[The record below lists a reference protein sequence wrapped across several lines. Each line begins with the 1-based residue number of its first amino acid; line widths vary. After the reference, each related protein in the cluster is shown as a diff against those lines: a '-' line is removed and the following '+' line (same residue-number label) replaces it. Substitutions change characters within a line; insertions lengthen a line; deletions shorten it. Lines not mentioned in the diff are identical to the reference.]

1 MVSTGA
7 RPRVM
12 FVTTSLMRGGA
23 ETQVFLLARAL
34 AQRGSPVHVVS
45 MRDPEAYEDDLMQLG
60 VAFTSLGMRSGVPD
74 PRGVLRLARAVRAW
88 RPDVVHGHMVHANLL
103 ARVTRL
109 LAPVPVLVTTAHN
122 LTEGGRGIELAY
134 RFTDPLATLSTNVCQ
149 AGVKRFVAV
158 GAVPAGRMRAVVN
171 GLEPEAFAP
180 DAERRER
187 ARSDLGLDGRFA
199 WLAVGRLDVQKDYP
213 TMLAATM
220 QAAQSHPALAVVV
233 VSDGPLRSALE
244 LERQRLGLR
253 ADQVRFLGA
262 RADVPDLMRAAD
274 AYLMSSAWEGLPM
287 VLLEASA
294 AHLPIVATDV
304 GGNAEIVVQ
313 DRNGALVPAGDPL
326 ALATAMSHLMALPA
340 DERSAMGA
348 AGAAHVD
355 EHFRL
360 DRVVDTWEAL
370 YGELLAGAAGRRRRR
385 G

>member
-7 RPRVM
+7 RPRIM
-12 FVTTSLMRGGA
+12 FVTTSFMRGGA

-45 MRDPEAYEDDLMQLG
+45 LRAPEAYEDDLRQLG
-60 VAFTSLGMRSGVPD
+60 IAFTSLGMRSGVPD
-74 PRGVLRLARAVRAW
+74 PRGVLRLARAVRTW

-149 AGVKRFVAV
+149 AAVQRFVAV

-180 DAERRER
+180 DAERRAR
-187 ARSDLGLDGRFA
+187 TRSDLGLHGRFA

-213 TMLAATM
+213 TMLAATTHAV
-220 QAAQSHPALAVVV
+220 AAHPELVVLV
-233 VSDGPLRSALE
+233 VGAGPAASALE
-244 LERQRLGLR
+244 RERERLGLS
-253 ADQVRFLGA
+253 ADHVRFLGA

-313 DRNGALVPAGDPL
+313 DRNGALVPAREPH
-326 ALATAMSHLMALPA
+326 ALAAAMTRLMALPVDDRA
-340 DERSAMGA
+340 AMGA

-370 YGELLAGAAGRRRRR
+370 YGDLLRGAAGRRRRR